1 MREFLIAASLAL
13 LAAPAGAATNPP
25 IAPAQAAANIGACMT
40 VEGRAA
46 MFRDTQR
53 FGVDIELGD
62 RDESSSPI
70 FVAFVPSPSALPD
83 LQSLDGQTVDIT
95 GVVYMEHGRAEIML
109 SNPEQIM
116 QAGADPGKL
125 VTCDND

>member
-46 MFRDTQR
+46 MFQDTQR
-53 FGVDIELGD
+53 FGVDIDLGD
-62 RDESSSPI
+62 RDESSSPV
-70 FVAFVPSPSALPD
+70 FVAYVPSPGALLD

-95 GVVYMEHGRAEIML
+95 GVVYMERGRAEIML

-116 QAGADPGKL
+116 QAGTDPGKL